1 MYFASDLMLA
11 FAAFGAEGS
20 TCQTSC
26 LSHLVMAPSVHEP
39 EKSLVSVVT
48 SYTVTST
55 SAPTWLMEAEL
66 QAGLYLLWIGVAWA
80 SLSANSDGRIAGDV
94 TTQSQTSQLG
104 VPT

>member
-1 MYFASDLMLA
+1 
-11 FAAFGAEGS
+11 
-20 TCQTSC
+20 
-26 LSHLVMAPSVHEP
+26 MAPSVHEP